1 VELDEISKEEEMGEE
16 DQEDVIN
23 MMEKVTWIETVLI

>member
-1 VELDEISKEEEMGEE
+1 VELDKISKEEEMGEE
-16 DQEDVIN
+16 DQEDVIT

>member
-16 DQEDVIN
+16 DQEDVIT

>member
-16 DQEDVIN
+16 DQEDFIN